1 MLALELRH
9 RPLVVG
15 WCHICL
21 YLYQVL
27 CAAWSIL
34 VANVARSTS
43 PIPQVLIIK

>member
-34 VANVARSTS
+34 VANVAPLDFANSS
-43 PIPQVLIIK
+43 SADH